1 METNQ
6 SDIICVDSVT
16 AVTAAMA
23 GRVVVAGS
31 HGGIFA
37 AAWAATRGLRGIIL
51 NDAGIGLD
59 EAGIAGIAWL
69 DRHGLPGAATSHLT
83 ARIGDGAHMWARGR
97 VSVVNRAAAALG
109 CAVGL
114 SVEETA
120 ERMRRAVPAA
130 PVAFGL
136 TEARFLLRPG
146 LIPVWGLD
154 SNSLVRDEDAGCVV
168 VTGSHG
174 GLLGG
179 RPETAVKAAV
189 LAAVYND
196 AGIGADGAG
205 TSRLPALAA
214 RGIAGATVSAAT
226 ARIGDARSTWAQ
238 GIVSAVNAVAA
249 ELGAMPGMAVP
260 RFVAC
265 VTERLRK

>member
-1 METNQ
+1 MEPDQ
-6 SDIICVDSVT
+6 PGIVCVDSVT
-16 AVTAAMA
+16 AITAATA

-31 HGGIFA
+31 HGGLFA
-37 AAWAATRGLRGIIL
+37 AAWAAAYCLRGIIL

-69 DRHGLPGAATSHLT
+69 DQHGLPGAATSHLT
-83 ARIGDGAHMWARGR
+83 ARIGDGSDMWARGR

-109 CAVGL
+109 CAAGL
-114 SVEETA
+114 PVEETA
-120 ERMRRAVPAA
+120 KRMRQAVPAK
-130 PVAFGL
+130 PVAFAL
-136 TEARFLLRPG
+136 AEARFLLQPRP
-146 LIPVWGLD
+146 IPVWGLD
-154 SNSLVRDEDAGCVV
+154 SNSLVCDEDAGCII

-179 RPETAVKAAV
+179 RPETAVKAIV

-196 AGIGADGAG
+196 AGIGVDDAG

-226 ARIGDARSTWAQ
+226 ARIGDARSTWTQ

-249 ELGAMPGMAVP
+249 ELGALPGMDVP

-265 VTERLRK
+265 VTAKSGK